1 MVSDCLESIMKR
13 YGTEWEIPK
22 LNENGEWV
30 CLGKKYVMVVL
41 PEEEKQKYIEKM
53 TSFKENKSK
62 NDSV

>member
-1 MVSDCLESIMKR
+1 MKR